1 MLSSVATPPSAPPVR
16 ASPGSLGGVI
26 GPQPELAR
34 DTGAATG
41 FELSETF
48 RTPADSIDVH
58 MRRRE
63 MTGLSAAPPK
73 LTTLERACGRSLKA
87 VHQLCLGAALFIQ
100 MHVRCLLA
108 LKRGTYSTHRRIDWH
123 SNLPPRYAAALIGTG
138 DAAAAAQ
145 LRLTPVQKRLLREW
159 RWRLDPTRVVKNT
172 DGFLAPIILM
182 RRREAAT
189 MVQAGF
195 RRHRAM
201 LWKSQAVA
209 ARRVQR
215 EWRKHVVRSRVVRV
229 RQQAVDLTRRQKSAH
244 AMLDEELAILELK
257 CQPPAEGATA
267 PALRVLSLVR
277 GRVLDSCSERIR
289 QLLTREVERVT
300 PHALTRD
307 EVKALLQS
315 ATMGLFP
322 EAEEEEALLAL
333 GGGEEMSGAEGG
345 ESAQMPSL
353 T

>member
-1 MLSSVATPPSAPPVR
+1 
-16 ASPGSLGGVI
+16 
-26 GPQPELAR
+26 
-34 DTGAATG
+34 
-41 FELSETF
+41 
-48 RTPADSIDVH
+48 
-58 MRRRE
+58 
-63 MTGLSAAPPK
+63 
-73 LTTLERACGRSLKA
+73 
-87 VHQLCLGAALFIQ
+87 
-100 MHVRCLLA
+100 
-108 LKRGTYSTHRRIDWH
+108 
-123 SNLPPRYAAALIGTG
+123 
-138 DAAAAAQ
+138 
-145 LRLTPVQKRLLREW
+145 
-159 RWRLDPTRVVKNT
+159 
-172 DGFLAPIILM
+172 
-182 RRREAAT
+182 

-244 AMLDEELAILELK
+244 EMLDEELAILELK